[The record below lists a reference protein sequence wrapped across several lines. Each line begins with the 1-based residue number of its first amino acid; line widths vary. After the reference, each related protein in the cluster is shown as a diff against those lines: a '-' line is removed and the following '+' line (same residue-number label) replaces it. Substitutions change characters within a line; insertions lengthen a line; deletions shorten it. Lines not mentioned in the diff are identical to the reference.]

1 MHFIHWCTNILVAR
15 NWFIYDKKNHFS
27 VNVAFI
33 FATKTHHGSNFD
45 LNFLYW
51 FQKKSS
57 LLSHFD
63 EIRKILYLKIN
74 CLLAL
79 ICVAFLC
86 ACYVSFVTHSSSW
99 TIYAFEETCL
109 TIGYMPSTSF
119 SSAPS
124 TKISTNRFIESCRWI
139 AKIWVDKKLLSN
151 STILLSSW
159 TWWYSFTTLRSTL
172 IFRNKVWIEF

>member
-1 MHFIHWCTNILVAR
+1 MHSFLQQRLIMDPILISTFYIDFRR
-15 NWFIYDKKNHFS
+15 NPVCWVISMKS
-27 VNVAFI
+27 E
-33 FATKTHHGSNFD
+33 KT
-45 LNFLYW
+45 
-51 FQKKSS
+51 
-57 LLSHFD
+57 
-63 EIRKILYLKIN
+63 LYLKIN

-86 ACYVSFVTHSSSW
+86 ACYVSFVTHSCSW

-151 STILLSSW
+151 STILLSSC